1 MSNEAEL
8 NFYTG
13 CSVGVHHELSCDYY
27 VPYLDYVMFLCL
39 RRATDEQKLKAVTHF
54 HRLLKDSSPV
64 PPSLINMSPKFKKRM
79 LERCAKQKELYPPY
93 VPEFGLITE

>member
-1 MSNEAEL
+1 MNKQDEL

-39 RRATDEQKLKAVTHF
+39 RQATDEQKFKTVLYF
-54 HRLLKDSSPV
+54 HRLLKDKSPV
-64 PPSLINMSPKFKKRM
+64 PSSLINIPPKFKKSM
-79 LERCAKQKELYPPY
+79 LARCSKQNELYPPY
-93 VPEFGLITE
+93 VPEFNLIKE